1 MRRGAT
7 LTTTAVTAGIALE
20 RARETCFGR
29 MQASLLHF
37 GVLGQW
43 SGVVRLRPKPLHC
56 ESSGAFAL
64 GRVMLRTLA
73 LLDAADL
80 ACKKLLFRLIAQKS

>member
-1 MRRGAT
+1 MGRG
-7 LTTTAVTAGIALE
+7 
-20 RARETCFGR
+20 
-29 MQASLLHF
+29 
-37 GVLGQW
+37 
-43 SGVVRLRPKPLHC
+43 PKTP
-56 ESSGAFAL
+56 EYGASGAFAL